1 MIRHAPKARLAA
13 VIAVLAS
20 GAGCADGPIPELR
33 SVNPWVK
40 QQWAEDEKFGRTYY
54 QKVDEL
60 AQLRSQAASLTGPKR
75 EETVQ
80 QLISQLETERSSA
93 LRGELIRT
101 LAVFPLPPAQQA
113 IERAASDEAVTVRRV
128 ACRALGERKQ
138 TSGVPILAT
147 AVREDAS
154 LDVRLT
160 AAKALGQIPDP
171 TAAQALRPALDDND
185 PALQNVAMESLA
197 ALTGKPYRQSVT
209 AWREYLDGG
218 SPPPVPAPAIAQQLR
233 EWWYWY

>member
-1 MIRHAPKARLAA
+1 MIRYPPKARLAA
-13 VIAVLAS
+13 VIALLAG
-20 GAGCADGPIPELR
+20 GAGCADGPVPELR

-40 QQWAEDEKFGRTYY
+40 QQWAEDEKYGRTYY

-60 AQLRSQAASLTGPKR
+60 AQLRSQAASLPAPKQ

-80 QLISQLETERSSA
+80 QLITQLDVERSSA
-93 LRGELIRT
+93 LRGELLRT
-101 LAVFPLPPAQQA
+101 LAVFPSGAAQQA
-113 IERAASDEAVTVRRV
+113 LERAASDEAVTVRRV
-128 ACRALGERKQ
+128 ACRVLGERKQ
-138 TSGVPILAT
+138 TSALPILAS

-171 TAAQALRPALDDND
+171 AAAQALRPALDDND
-185 PALQNVAMESLA
+185 PALQIVAMESLA
-197 ALTGKPYRQSVT
+197 ALTGKPYRQSVS

-218 SPPPVPAPAIAQQLR
+218 SPPPVPAPAVAQQLR